1 KSRGDAVAPNSCY
14 AYFDWILALSAEEVA
29 HVIGC
34 QSPIAY
40 LSKLRLINSHWKL
53 MVEKYLCQRLQ
64 TLTIEVDLS
73 SCAIVKLG
81 QAEGKVK
88 VKTETSERTEKRI
101 KRRPIYLTEAI
112 SLGMGALADDFELIT
127 ETLDGCHP
135 HRPPVLYQVLKG
147 GPLIRLTGTDQLA
160 DLVYFLI
167 TIKQSI
173 EVETM
178 AVKSLS
184 LVIIERD
191 TESYLSEYM
200 RRTNGPILFTTPEAM
215 PIAMALLDQFGSL
228 RQLVFTVFLDL
239 VMKASHQ
246 FRRISDC
253 LINNLIDTRVDGP
266 LTSLDLNLNSFWP
279 DGPEDFIDLEGLMPQ
294 LEHFGLNAIVT
305 NDTWPALL
313 TAASS
318 RLRSLKMDV
327 TYYAWDEE
335 LDEDLD
341 CSDWEFPANPDIF
354 TSVRSLC
361 IISNCTNMCTL
372 LMRYFTAVTS
382 LTLAD
387 KGEVEERKNPQGY
400 EPRKIIYNDFNG
412 RELTMLA
419 HLSSLDQSDVD
430 RFTSPTTN
438 RSVFAKQFPSLQ
450 EITFIGPLP
459 SRAKNVEAEVREQ
472 VGVTGASA
480 PLQIYLRSKN

>member
-1 KSRGDAVAPNSCY
+1 MFKGPTFRKRRKSKKASPAKPSNKWILAMISIQKSRGDAVAPNSCY

-127 ETLDGCHP
+127 ETLDGCHS

-200 RRTNGPILFTTPEAM
+200 RRT
-215 PIAMALLDQFGSL
+215 
-228 RQLVFTVFLDL
+228 
-239 VMKASHQ
+239 
-246 FRRISDC
+246 
-253 LINNLIDTRVDGP
+253 
-266 LTSLDLNLNSFWP
+266 
-279 DGPEDFIDLEGLMPQ
+279 
-294 LEHFGLNAIVT
+294 
-305 NDTWPALL
+305 
-313 TAASS
+313 
-318 RLRSLKMDV
+318 
-327 TYYAWDEE
+327 
-335 LDEDLD
+335 
-341 CSDWEFPANPDIF
+341 
-354 TSVRSLC
+354 
-361 IISNCTNMCTL
+361 
-372 LMRYFTAVTS
+372 
-382 LTLAD
+382 
-387 KGEVEERKNPQGY
+387 
-400 EPRKIIYNDFNG
+400 
-412 RELTMLA
+412 
-419 HLSSLDQSDVD
+419 
-430 RFTSPTTN
+430 
-438 RSVFAKQFPSLQ
+438 
-450 EITFIGPLP
+450 
-459 SRAKNVEAEVREQ
+459 
-472 VGVTGASA
+472 
-480 PLQIYLRSKN
+480 SKSKL